1 MTFDKDRK
9 GLISQEV
16 LQPLFDVGAIVYG
29 SNGGLLLG
37 NYHSEGGIKVIRK
50 YDENLY
56 EFVAELEGW
65 EYIMCAEATYYDV
78 EYLKKINNE
87 FDGSSTG
94 FVEYEI
100 PNSITVIDTTP
111 FIENIK
117 ETNKI
122 VLFGEFSHFIINKYS
137 TKKYLKE
144 LEEIN
149 KKYWIV
155 DKSINK

>member
-1 MTFDKDRK
+1 M
-9 GLISQEV
+9 
-16 LQPLFDVGAIVYG
+16 
-29 SNGGLLLG
+29 G

-50 YDENLY
+50 YEKNQY
-56 EFVAELEGW
+56 EVVAELEGW

-87 FDGSSTG
+87 FDGNSAG
-94 FVEYEI
+94 FVEYHI
-100 PNSITVIDTTP
+100 PNYITTLDTRP
-111 FIENIK
+111 FIKDIK

-122 VLFGEFSHFIINKYS
+122 ILFGEYSHFIINKHS

-149 KKYWIV
+149 KKY
-155 DKSINK
+155 INKI